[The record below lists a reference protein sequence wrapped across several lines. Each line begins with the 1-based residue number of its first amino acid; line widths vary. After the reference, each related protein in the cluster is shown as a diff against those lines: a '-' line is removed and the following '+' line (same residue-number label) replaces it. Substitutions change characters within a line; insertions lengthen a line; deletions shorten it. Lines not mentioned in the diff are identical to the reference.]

1 MINQIAVSEIKA
13 KEAKELAEKAVKTTE
28 AIKDAVKPI
37 FDNWRVEINSKFNRI
52 QKNVDQPFNVLR
64 GEMYKELEERAGCNL
79 DIRLKH
85 RRENMEKN
93 GCSKSRI
100 NSLNKMDV
108 IEEEKKLR
116 EIFSKIVSEYEIKYC
131 S

>member
-52 QKNVDQPFNVLR
+52 QKNADQPFNVLR
-64 GEMYKELEERAGCNL
+64 GEMYKELEARAGCNL

-85 RRENMEKN
+85 RRENLEKN

>member
-1 MINQIAVSEIKA
+1 
-13 KEAKELAEKAVKTTE
+13 
-28 AIKDAVKPI
+28 
-37 FDNWRVEINSKFNRI
+37 
-52 QKNVDQPFNVLR
+52 
-64 GEMYKELEERAGCNL
+64 MYKELEARAGCNL

-85 RRENMEKN
+85 RRENLEKN